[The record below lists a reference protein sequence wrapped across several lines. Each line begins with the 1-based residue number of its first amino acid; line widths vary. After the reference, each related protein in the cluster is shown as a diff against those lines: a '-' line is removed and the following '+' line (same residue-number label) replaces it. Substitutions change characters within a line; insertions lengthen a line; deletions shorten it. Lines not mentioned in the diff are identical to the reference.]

1 MFNSYGVRV
10 DGRMSHPI
18 LGNVDS
24 RLVSHT
30 LINWQIF
37 DWKKKTKTWSTCQPF
52 SCYSFTSL

>member
-37 DWKKKTKTWSTCQPF
+37 DWKKKQKHEARANPSHAT
-52 SCYSFTSL
+52 LLLH